1 VQQLST
7 LLGNSVA
14 SLVSDVGNQVAT
26 WGSNQKANQAIL
38 DNLNNQKNSVS
49 GVNLDE
55 EAANLLKF
63 QQLYAASSKVLQV
76 GNDMFRSIL
85 DIMN

>member
-1 VQQLST
+1 
-7 LLGNSVA
+7 
-14 SLVSDVGNQVAT
+14 
-26 WGSNQKANQAIL
+26 
-38 DNLNNQKNSVS
+38 
-49 GVNLDE
+49 VNLDE

-63 QQLYAASSKVLQV
+63 QQLYQASSKVLQV

>member
-1 VQQLST
+1 M
-7 LLGNSVA
+7 GNSVA

-26 WGSNQKANQAIL
+26 WSSNQRANEAIL
-38 DNLNNQKNSVS
+38 VNLNNQKSSVS

-63 QQLYAASSKVLQV
+63 QQLYQASSKVLQV